1 MSRQPSP
8 GPSSQPPQSSIS
20 SRQKQKPYTIGIAA
34 GAEDAKYQAKYK
46 DLKRKVKE
54 IETVGPF
61 FLQLASFFL
70 TCPKDNDK
78 LHYKVLQAKRSIQR
92 MKLERA

>member
-1 MSRQPSP
+1 MSRHPSP
-8 GPSSQPPQSSIS
+8 GPSTQPPQPAIS
-20 SRQKQKPYTIGIAA
+20 ARQKQKPYTIGIAA

-46 DLKRKVKE
+46 ELKRKVKD
-54 IETVGPF
+54 IETVGS
-61 FLQLASFFL
+61 FLVQLASNFL
-70 TCPKDNDK
+70 ISLQDNDK